1 MRHQVTEPMKVLVEE
16 LHDLRQ
22 LIEARLTL
30 ASSAARDE
38 WDRLCTRIPRRDE
51 LDSGFVPLCEA
62 ELDEMKSK
70 ISRFAQILRGLGAS
84 LGGVTPPSPGV
95 AKPTQR
101 PS

>member
-38 WDRLCTRIPRRDE
+38 WTRLCARIPRRDE
-51 LDSGFVPLCEA
+51 LDSGYVSLCEG

-70 ISRFAQILRGLGAS
+70 TLRFAQILRGLGTS
-84 LGGVTPPSPGV
+84 IVGVTPPSLGV
-95 AKPTQR
+95 VKPTQR